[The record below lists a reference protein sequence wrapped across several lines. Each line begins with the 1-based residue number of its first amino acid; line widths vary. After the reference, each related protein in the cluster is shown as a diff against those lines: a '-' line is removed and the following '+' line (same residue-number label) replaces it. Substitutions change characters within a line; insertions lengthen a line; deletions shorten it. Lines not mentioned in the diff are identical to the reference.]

1 MQVKCTV
8 NPYIPVTHQRHL
20 IYALVEI
27 DPGDAQTTANAPIN
41 LGLVVD
47 ASRSMSIPI
56 LTEKQFKE
64 LQARGMAKQKVVD
77 GVKVWQFEV
86 PQDFHIEAP
95 TNMDFTK
102 EALRFVAA
110 ALRPTDRYSLVA
122 FAEDALLMISN
133 TPATERDE
141 LLRGIDRLAHI
152 DLGDETYMARGMA
165 LGYKQILAGHAGDI
179 ADDALADDAL
189 ADEGIRRMIVLT
201 DGYTKEE
208 QDAYTWARQA
218 KEKGIVVSTMG
229 LGLDF
234 NEELLISLAD
244 VSGGHAYF
252 IEDPQE
258 IPAAFEQ
265 ELAVAQSITWRDLSL
280 TLVLPADVALRRA
293 HRIRPTI
300 AKLDVQDDAIELG
313 DLEAE
318 QPPAA
323 LLELVVPPR
332 PAGDYRLARAR
343 LHGRPTGG
351 GAGQVLDS
359 QDILVRY
366 TERPDLAKRTDAHLM
381 SVIQRVSAFKLQ
393 NQAMEEASRGNVAG
407 ATKRLRLAGER
418 LIQMGE
424 EDLGHTMLVEAEQM
438 EKEGQMS
445 AQGTKKLRYG
455 TRKLR

>member
-1 MQVKCTV
+1 MQLAYSV
-8 NPYIPVTHQRHL
+8 NPYIPVTRQRHL
-20 IYALVEI
+20 VYALVEV
-27 DPGDAQTTANAPIN
+27 DPGDAHSAVSTSLN
-41 LGLVVD
+41 LSLVVD

-56 LTEKQFKE
+56 LTDAQFTE
-64 LQARGMAKQKVVD
+64 LTARGMAKQKTVD
-77 GVKVWQFEV
+77 GVKVWQLKV
-86 PQDFHIEAP
+86 PRGLQLDAP
-95 TNMDFTK
+95 NNMDFTK
-102 EALRFVAA
+102 EALRIVAGQ
-110 ALRPTDRYSLVA
+110 LRPTDRFSLVA
-122 FAEDALLMISN
+122 FAQDALLMVRN
-133 TPATERDE
+133 TPGSRKEE
-141 LLRGIDRLAHI
+141 LLQAVDRLDRV
-152 DLGDETYMARGMA
+152 DLGDETYMARGIAMGHQQA
-165 LGYKQILAGHAGDI
+165 LPGVAPDTVS
-179 ADDALADDAL
+179 
-189 ADEGIRRMIVLT
+189 RMVVLT
-201 DGYTKEE
+201 DGYTKQER
-208 QDAYTWARQA
+208 DCYTWTRQA
-218 KEKGIVVSTMG
+218 KRDGIVVSTMG

-234 NEELLISLAD
+234 NEKLLISLAD

-258 IPAAFEQ
+258 IAAAFQQ
-265 ELAVAQSITWRDLSL
+265 ELTVAQSITWRDLSL
-280 TLVLPADVALRRA
+280 TLALPADVALRRA
-293 HRIRPTI
+293 HRVRPTI

-313 DLEAE
+313 DLEAG

-332 PAGDYRLARAR
+332 SAGDYRLAQFS

-359 QDILVRY
+359 QDLLVRY
-366 TERPDLAKRTDAHLM
+366 TERPGLAKRTDAHLM